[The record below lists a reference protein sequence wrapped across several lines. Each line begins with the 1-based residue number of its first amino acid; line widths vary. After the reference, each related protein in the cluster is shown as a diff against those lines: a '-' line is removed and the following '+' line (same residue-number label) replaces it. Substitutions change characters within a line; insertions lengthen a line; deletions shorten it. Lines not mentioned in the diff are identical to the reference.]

1 MDPALASLAG
11 GIVGS
16 SITLTGVWLKDRQ
29 DRKLAAESDVRR
41 IVDESLQL
49 AVRALNGL
57 TRLDNAVAQLPPRY
71 MDDEARK
78 YDEQTSIAF
87 YELAG
92 YETLLAARLGFND
105 LFVVALNSFKT
116 KVAMSAKSIRDGLPR
131 DIQQKQIAGCGRAL
145 EELTEKSRLHLL

>member
-11 GIVGS
+11 GIVGG

-131 DIQQKQIAGCGRAL
+131 DIQLAVAERWKN
-145 EELTEKSRLHLL
+145 